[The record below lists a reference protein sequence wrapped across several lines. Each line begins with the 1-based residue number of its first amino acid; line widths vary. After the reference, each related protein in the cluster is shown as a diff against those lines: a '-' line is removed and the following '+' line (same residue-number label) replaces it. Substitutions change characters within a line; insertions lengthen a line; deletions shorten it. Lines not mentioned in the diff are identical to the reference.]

1 MTKLRK
7 FWSLS
12 WDEQWVLCLAAFLLV
27 AAEVGLRFFSFP
39 RVVAWARRNR
49 RRNRSAGLASPE
61 RIAWLVETAARHS
74 WLRPTCLRKSM
85 VLCALL
91 QKQGLK
97 ARLVIGTTSPSDAFR
112 AHAWVEAGGK
122 VLGAEGRPS
131 YVELVA
137 FENLSSG
144 QQMA

>member
-1 MTKLRK
+1 MKLQK
-7 FWSLS
+7 FWNLS
-12 WDEQWVLCLAAFLLV
+12 WSEQWVLCRAAFLLV
-27 AAEVGLRFFSFP
+27 AAEVGLRVFSFS
-39 RVVAWARRNR
+39 RVVAWARRTR
-49 RRNRSAGLASPE
+49 RQNRSAGMASPE
-61 RIAWLVETAARHS
+61 RISWLVETAARHS
-74 WLRPTCLRKSM
+74 WLRPTCLRKSL

-97 ARLVIGTTSPSDAFR
+97 ARLVIGTTSPSGAFR
-112 AHAWVEAGGK
+112 AHAWVEVDGK
-122 VLGAEGRPS
+122 VLGAEGPPS

>member
-7 FWSLS
+7 FWHLS
-12 WDEQWVLCLAAFLLV
+12 SNEQWVLCLAAFFLV
-27 AAEVGLRFFSFP
+27 AVEVGLRIFSF
-39 RVVAWARRNR
+39 RNVVAWTRRNR
-49 RRNRSAGLASPE
+49 RRNCNAGSASPE

-74 WLRPTCLRKSM
+74 GLRPTCLRKSI
-85 VLCALL
+85 VFCALL
-91 QKQGLK
+91 EKQGLK

-112 AHAWVEAGGK
+112 AHAWVEVDGK

-137 FENLSSG
+137 FENLRSW